1 MTTRTRT
8 TISPSVRFQV
18 LAETAFGH
26 NGIMRSESRLLALC
40 RQLGYSLDVA
50 VKLLRAAGCCTE
62 YVDCDYYRTA
72 SYADP
77 HDFAV
82 IMVRKMMRLVE
93 ESTPFDIGK
102 AIEASEVV
110 AMAGWD
116 IRFLADFF
124 GAATPTT
131 KRR

>member
-62 YVDCDYYRTA
+62 YVDCDYYRAA

-77 HDFAV
+77 HDYAV
-82 IMVRKMMRLVE
+82 IMVRKLVE
-93 ESTPFDIGK
+93 LAATAPEPLDVRGVLAT
-102 AIEASEVV
+102 SEVV
-110 AMAGWD
+110 AVAGWNID
-116 IRFLADFF
+116 FLAGFF
-124 GAATPTT
+124 NSAA
-131 KRR
+131 KRQ

>member
-1 MTTRTRT
+1 MTADTFNI

-62 YVDCDYYRTA
+62 YVDCDYYRAA

-77 HDFAV
+77 HDYAV
-82 IMVRKMMRLVE
+82 IMVRKLVE
-93 ESTPFDIGK
+93 LAATAPEPLDVRGVLAT
-102 AIEASEVV
+102 SEVV
-110 AMAGWD
+110 AVAGWNID
-116 IRFLADFF
+116 FLAGFF
-124 GAATPTT
+124 NSAA
-131 KRR
+131 KRQ

>member
-8 TISPSVRFQV
+8 TISPYVRFQV

-62 YVDCDYYRTA
+62 YVDCDYYRAA

-77 HDFAV
+77 HDYAV
-82 IMVRKMMRLVE
+82 IMVRKLVE
-93 ESTPFDIGK
+93 LAATAPEPLDVRGVLAT
-102 AIEASEVV
+102 SEVV
-110 AMAGWD
+110 AVAGWNID
-116 IRFLADFF
+116 FLAGFF
-124 GAATPTT
+124 NSAA
-131 KRR
+131 KRQ

>member
-1 MTTRTRT
+1 MTTHTRT

-26 NGIMRSESRLLALC
+26 DGIMRSESRLLALC

-62 YVDCDYYRTA
+62 YVDCDYYRAA

-82 IMVRKMMRLVE
+82 IMVRKMTQLVE
-93 ESTPFDIGK
+93 ESAPFDVGN
-102 AIEASEVV
+102 ALEASEVI
-110 AMAGWD
+110 AASGWD
-116 IRFLADFF
+116 IHLLADFF
-124 GAATPTT
+124 NMTASTT
-131 KRR
+131 KHQ